1 MSRFLEYVFKNWTIP
16 RYKKNCYIFGEMLSY
31 AYMGKAVGYDS
42 YEKAI
47 IKTMVKLVDR
57 GIRPYTY
64 EEMSATGWGHELP
77 PLRPFT
83 DEQEKIDFWLTI
95 QSEQPEVVKMLQINF
110 ARDLIQELNKE
121 KK

>member
-1 MSRFLEYVFKNWTIP
+1 MSRISEFIFKNWTLP

-31 AYMGKAVGYDS
+31 AYMGKAVGFDS
-42 YEKAI
+42 YERKI
-47 IKTMVKLVDR
+47 IKTMVLLVNK

-77 PLRPFT
+77 ELKPF
-83 DEQEKIDFWLTI
+83 ENESEKNEFWLTI
-95 QSEQPEVVKMLQINF
+95 QSEQPEVIKTLQIDF
-110 ARDLIQELNKE
+110 ASQIINQLNKD